1 MSAIPI
7 GRAWVSGLL
16 GLALLAGC
24 SAFDVFSGDDYTH
37 SDSLPPLEVPPDLTT
52 PDWNQKM
59 SVPGETPALADA
71 GAPIG
76 SGPTR
81 GRGTQQALVAPTFQD
96 IRLHRDG
103 NVRWL
108 EVHAPPE
115 ALWPRLQQF
124 WREQEIPV
132 LKEDPTLGLMETD
145 WTDRPSALP
154 RTGLQGALSRVSRLF
169 GGSGVRDRFR
179 LRVERDGDKVT
190 DIYITVQHAEQ
201 LGDEFDDEQTPQWRL
216 VPADPELQAEILT
229 KLMVF
234 LGTSKEL
241 AEREVATVKEPRT
254 NVELARRDGQP
265 ALIVKDEFPKVWRV
279 TGVALDRAGLY
290 VEQQDR
296 DKGIYYFTYTED
308 QTQRRS
314 LLRSLFSGSDL
325 EVDERYEV
333 HLHQEGDETLITAH
347 NSGEDKG
354 PLEAKAAE
362 TLLKRLMAAY
372 RTSG

>member
-1 MSAIPI
+1 M
-7 GRAWVSGLL
+7 SGLL
-16 GLALLAGC
+16 SLCLLAGC
-24 SAFDVFSGDDYTH
+24 SAFDALSGDDYAN

-59 SVPGETPALADA
+59 AVPGETPTRA
-71 GAPIG
+71 GAEAPSQG
-76 SGPTR
+76 QGA
-81 GRGTQQALVAPTFQD
+81 QQALVAPQFQD
-96 IRLHRDG
+96 VKVRREG

-108 EVHAPPE
+108 EVQASPE

-124 WREQEIPV
+124 WRQQEIPV
-132 LKEDPTLGLMETD
+132 LKEDPTLGFMETD
-145 WTDRPSALP
+145 WYDRPSGLP
-154 RTGLQGALSRVSRLF
+154 RTGLQGALSRVSRFF
-169 GGSGVRDRFR
+169 GGSGVRDRYR
-179 LRVERDGDKVT
+179 LRLERDSDDTT
-190 DIYITVQHAEQ
+190 DVYITVQHAEQ
-201 LGDEFDDEQTPQWRL
+201 VGDEFNDEQTPSWQL
-216 VPADPELQAEILT
+216 VPADPDLEAEILT

-241 AEREVATVKEPRT
+241 AEREVATVRAVQP

-265 ALIVKDEFPKVWRV
+265 TLIVEDTFSKVWRV

-296 DKGIYYFTYTED
+296 DQGIYYFTYTED
-308 QTQRRS
+308 QTKRPS
-314 LLRSLFSGSDL
+314 LLQSLFSGSDL

-333 HLHQEGDETLITAH
+333 HLREEGDETLITAH
-347 NSGEDKG
+347 SSGEDKA
-354 PLEAKAAE
+354 PLEAEAGE